1 MNDLL
6 LLHNIPKD
14 CIHLVVKDVVL
25 QAVQVLHSDLDVIVD
40 KTLHVG
46 GPDTLFSH
54 HHGLQ
59 AAKQGREHPESAG
72 GLGTIAHHTGHM
84 DHAGAQHV
92 IDLLGTQAVEEGN
105 TSGGGRCAGGGAG
118 AGGGHVDIFLGE
130 ILQICID

>member
-1 MNDLL
+1 
-6 LLHNIPKD
+6 
-14 CIHLVVKDVVL
+14 
-25 QAVQVLHSDLDVIVD
+25 
-40 KTLHVG
+40 
-46 GPDTLFSH
+46 
-54 HHGLQ
+54 
-59 AAKQGREHPESAG
+59 
-72 GLGTIAHHTGHM
+72 M

>member
-46 GPDTLFSH
+46 GPDTAIIMASRQPNKDVNIRKAQEGLAPSH
-54 HHGLQ
+54 TTPAIWIMQVHSMSLICLGLRPWRKATP
-59 AAKQGREHPESAG
+59 AAE
-72 GLGTIAHHTGHM
+72 
-84 DHAGAQHV
+84 AGALVAAQEQV
-92 IDLLGTQAVEEGN
+92 
-105 TSGGGRCAGGGAG
+105 GGM
-118 AGGGHVDIFLGE
+118 
-130 ILQICID
+130 